1 MKKTCKWA
9 YVLLIISA
17 ILMLATNIIVAYN
30 FRFLEQIER
39 YFRYDIL
46 LALSFIAYFLFLLAF
61 IVFTILAKKRIWASI
76 CALIFCLLTVFM
88 MVSKI
93 KGSYNSAFSE
103 IRHSAMRFGQ
113 DANRVILNYIL
124 LCLPSLVLG
133 LIGSIKLIVVQ
144 SKNRAV
150 VATDSQLVEN
160 NEQISAENPQI
171 VGNENIT
178 ESPKASIPFEH
189 NDADVVKQV
198 LSEEVEELTVYYND
212 EGYICEQYG
221 YIYSKASGKK
231 KLYAIVAPTIDNIQ
245 SSRVVVY
252 DEERNAMVFLS
263 ENICELEKKVFE
275 EWRKTVNAVSLSK
288 IEFEDKPIGE
298 KEWKAFKKEASQEEL
313 AILAIGSKCMSSG
326 KQFFIRA
333 LISVLG
339 TLACIIGG
347 IVGVAGLEES
357 VFGIAIVVG
366 GYVFFNTLAV
376 RLTGY
381 TSTFGDCYKK
391 LTKEN
396 KAYVDSFFD
405 DSGVVEFFNRLV
417 EMGLFFFALPY
428 RAILMFIGMMIPSA
442 EDWCV
447 AHGGIGGTVVTLPKG
462 YDIGGLR
469 EVGEYY
475 ESCKFMDAW
484 DKHVEEMKQEQKAKT
499 KEYEYTD
506 DNGVTHKTYTTDGT
520 NFYSSPSEY
529 TWQKEGESHDGGQ
542 TLDTSKK

>member
-1 MKKTCKWA
+1 MKKTCNRA
-9 YVLLIISA
+9 YVMLIVSA
-17 ILMLATNIIVAYN
+17 ILTFIINCVVAIK
-30 FRFLEQIER
+30 FEFLEQIER
-39 YFRYDIL
+39 YLRYNNIFKAISFIIIL
-46 LALSFIAYFLFLLAF
+46 LYLIAF
-61 IVFTILAKKRIWASI
+61 IVFAFLAKKRMWASI
-76 CALIFCLLTVFM
+76 CALIFCLSTFFM
-88 MVSKI
+88 LVSKI
-93 KGSYNSAFSE
+93 NDSLFVVSGEWLY
-103 IRHSAMRFGQ
+103 RFWEMGYG
-113 DANRVILNYIL
+113 DDIIILYYIL
-124 LCLPSLVLG
+124 LYLPSLVLG

-144 SKNRAV
+144 SKNKTAV
-150 VATDSQLVEN
+150 SMTNQGVVSG
-160 NEQISAENPQI
+160 EQISAESSQTTFN
-171 VGNENIT
+171 GNVNEQ
-178 ESPKASIPFEH
+178 PKASIPFEH
-189 NDADVVKQV
+189 SDADVVKQV

-221 YIYSKASGKK
+221 YIYSKASGEE

-252 DEERNAMVFLS
+252 DAERNAMVFLS

-288 IEFEDKPIGE
+288 IEFEDKPVGE
-298 KEWKAFKKEASQEEL
+298 KEWKAFKKEASQEDL

-333 LISVLG
+333 LIAVLG
-339 TLACIIGG
+339 TLACVIGG
-347 IVGVAGLEES
+347 IVGVAGLDES
-357 VFGIAIVVG
+357 ILGIAIMVG
-366 GYVFFNTLAV
+366 GYVSFNTLAV

-428 RAILMFIGMMIPSA
+428 RAILMLIGTMIPSA

-447 AHGGIGGTVVTLPKG
+447 AHGGIGGTVITLPKG

-484 DKHVEEMKQEQKAKT
+484 DKHVEEMEVNKLKQIEANT
-499 KEYEYTD
+499 YEYKD
-506 DNGVTHKTYTTDGT
+506 KNGETQKVYSADGK
-520 NFYSSPSEY
+520 NFYRYGNLSD
-529 TWQKEGESHDGGQ
+529 KIGESHDGK
-542 TLDTSKK
+542 TIEIH